1 MPTDA
6 SRIAFAQVALDAYL
20 HAEGAQRRWV
30 GGVPACDVID
40 LMTDLLLLAKH
51 RGYDPCSVL
60 AKAKRHIE
68 AEIGERC

>member
-1 MPTDA
+1 MPAWDM
-6 SRIAFAQVALDAYL
+6 
-20 HAEGAQRRWV
+20 
-30 GGVPACDVID
+30 ID